1 MNTRSN
7 LHRKWLRAVLFQ
19 RSLNVAETVHASH
32 TSLMRVCN
40 IQVAKSW
47 DQVELDE
54 DIEELE
60 KLMGELQEFESGR
73 RLEDA
78 LENTQ
83 QSDDAMAQEQELDD
97 KLDEE
102 RTFDGMMEEMGLA
115 EREDM
120 TAEDKEI
127 AMWLDKNQ
135 ADREKEEMKTW
146 ERELTE
152 EEEAMEEEDL
162 DDDDDIF
169 DEERGN
175 VGKLYNDLNG
185 AISAAQIALNH

>member
-1 MNTRSN
+1 
-7 LHRKWLRAVLFQ
+7 
-19 RSLNVAETVHASH
+19 
-32 TSLMRVCN
+32 MRVCN